1 MNQPYAGIALLTD
14 LDGTLLLPDKTVSPE
29 DAAAI
34 ADFRAK
40 GGIFSIATGRS
51 IQATQEYL
59 DLLKPDFPA
68 VMYNGAIIYDNRL
81 QKTLFAETLPKG
93 VRALLEELAA
103 EFPDVGAEVLSP
115 EGIFVF
121 QDGEYERRHLEV
133 THIPMVMKT
142 LDEVNPEGCYK
153 ALYAGSPDDV
163 AKMLAYV
170 DQPRFK
176 AVSLTRSHPSFL
188 EILPLNTNK
197 GTALQKMRP
206 MLPEGL
212 MICATGDFD
221 NDRDMLLNADF
232 CGCPADSQPSV
243 IEAVRKKG
251 GFISEKTCANGFFA
265 DWLRAVPTAVS
276 GDVRRAE

>member
-1 MNQPYAGIALLTD
+1 MNQPYRGIALLTD
-14 LDGTLLLPDKTVSPE
+14 LDGTLLMPDKTVSPE

-51 IQATQEYL
+51 IQATQAFLE
-59 DLLKPDFPA
+59 LLRPDFPA
-68 VMYNGAIIYDNRL
+68 VMYNGAIIYDSNSQR
-81 QKTLFAETLPKG
+81 TLHADLLPKG

-121 QDGEYERRHLEV
+121 QDGEYERRHLEI

-153 ALYAGSPDDV
+153 ALFAGSPEDV

-176 AVSLTRSHPSFL
+176 KVNFTRSHPSFL
-188 EILPLNTNK
+188 EILPQNTNK
-197 GTALQKMRP
+197 GTALQKLRP
-206 MLPEGL
+206 LLPAGTV
-212 MICATGDFD
+212 IGTTGDFD
-221 NDRDMLLNADF
+221 NDRDMLLNADR

-243 IEAVRKKG
+243 LKAVHEKG

-265 DWLRAVPTAVS
+265 DWIAYVTASVS
-276 GDVRRAE
+276 